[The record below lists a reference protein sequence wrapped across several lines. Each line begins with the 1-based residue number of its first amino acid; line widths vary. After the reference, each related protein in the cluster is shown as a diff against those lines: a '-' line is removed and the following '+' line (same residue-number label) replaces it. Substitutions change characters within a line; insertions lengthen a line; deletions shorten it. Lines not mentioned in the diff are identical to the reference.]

1 MDLIIPLFALILPFM
16 LWPIEYV
23 FPYPF
28 LVEELVKYLMVLY
41 ILNTVEDNMLK
52 VKVAAASGVFFALS
66 ETVIYIFNIQLV
78 GSVETIIIRLVLT
91 IPLHVLTYLLILIPG
106 IKDKRLAI
114 VGVVAA
120 MLLHYLFNLTLSNP
134 LAF

>member
-1 MDLIIPLFALILPFM
+1 MDLIIPLFSLILPFI
-16 LWPIEYV
+16 LWPIEYI

-28 LVEELVKYLMVLY
+28 LIEEVAKYLVVLY
-41 ILNTVEDNMLK
+41 ILQIVKDDRLK
-52 VKVAAASGVFFALS
+52 VKVAIASGVFFALS

-78 GSVETIIIRLVLT
+78 GSVETIILRLVLT

-106 IKDKRLAI
+106 MKDSRLAI
-114 VGVVAA
+114 LGVIVAII
-120 MLLHYLFNLTLSNP
+120 LHYLFNLVVSNP